1 MSVEAIQNV
10 SINAS
15 DTKLPKMQ
23 QMNVNSRR
31 ESAAASHAVID
42 SEIRKLETAIPSLAA
57 VGKEQRAENAKIR
70 QNQEGRQEESTSEKK
85 YNEVMTEKAI
95 ENANNRIRSTKTN
108 AKFAYNEDID
118 RITITITD
126 ADNEVI
132 KEIPPE
138 ATQKMLERIHTFSG
152 MVMDQE
158 A

>member
-1 MSVEAIQNV
+1 MSVETIQKV

-15 DTKLPKMQ
+15 DLKLPKLPRT
-23 QMNVNSRR
+23 NVNEQRA
-31 ESAAASHAVID
+31 SAAEAQTVID
-42 SEIRKLETAIPSLAA
+42 PEVKKLETAIPSLAA
-57 VGKEQRAENAKIR
+57 VEKEQQTIHAKIK
-70 QNQEGRQEESTSEKK
+70 QTQEKKKEESASEKK
-85 YNEVMTEKAI
+85 YNEVMTEKAV

-108 AKFAYNEDID
+108 AKFAYNEDIN

-152 MVMDQE
+152 MMMDRE
-158 A
+158 I

>member
-1 MSVEAIQNV
+1 MSVETIQNV

-15 DTKLPKMQ
+15 DTKLPKLPR
-23 QMNVNSRR
+23 MNVNEQRA
-31 ESAAASHAVID
+31 SAAEARTVID
-42 SEIRKLETAIPSLAA
+42 PQVKELETAIPSLAA
-57 VGKEQRAENAKIR
+57 MGKEQQTINAKVK
-70 QNQEGRQEESTSEKK
+70 QTQEKQKEESASEKK
-85 YNEVMTEKAI
+85 YNEVMTEKAV

-108 AKFAYNEDID
+108 AKFAYNEDIN

-152 MVMDQE
+152 MMMDRE
-158 A
+158 I